1 MHPSPS
7 LRFPVGVQQK
17 CLRENCNK
25 KKHFLKK
32 VWPVSASSHTTI
44 GSWCWFEDD
53 ANCFRGW
60 VPRLGCS
67 LPLGRAEEFCQ
78 YWLQPVYPG
87 LGRDDLTNF
96 KNIGDFLCNVLS
108 LSLSLSQ
115 HRCVACDGMEVCA
128 SLTRAEPPGTDGSHR
143 ANWRE
148 RLSAQV
154 SGASF
159 QVHHHQ
165 IFARQVYRV
174 SCMFDLCWILDAVST
189 VEWHSA
195 WRYVSWDVMMLL
207 QSETFF
213 LIMSSSELWEV
224 TRGEAPADPALTRPC
239 SQQPQMGHWR
249 HRHRCTGRRHH
260 LALCHLGHRYISVI
274 KTDIKVAQWS

>member
-1 MHPSPS
+1 M
-7 LRFPVGVQQK
+7 
-17 CLRENCNK
+17 
-25 KKHFLKK
+25 
-32 VWPVSASSHTTI
+32 
-44 GSWCWFEDD
+44 
-53 ANCFRGW
+53 
-60 VPRLGCS
+60 
-67 LPLGRAEEFCQ
+67 
-78 YWLQPVYPG
+78 
-87 LGRDDLTNF
+87 TNF

-174 SCMFDLCWILDAVST
+174 CLI
-189 VEWHSA
+189 SA
-195 WRYVSWDVMMLL
+195 EFLTPSPRSNDIQHDVM
-207 QSETFF
+207 
-213 LIMSSSELWEV
+213 
-224 TRGEAPADPALTRPC
+224 
-239 SQQPQMGHWR
+239 
-249 HRHRCTGRRHH
+249 
-260 LALCHLGHRYISVI
+260 CHEM
-274 KTDIKVAQWS
+274 